1 MPVDLAHELLLLLLC
16 DPSLEPAAKARKKT
30 VKFRSAAPPLRK
42 GRGTNALLVESLV
55 EEVGVVHTLE
65 HPHEAPAVRRR
76 HDPGQRALVDLR
88 VLDVCEV
95 GVGADFLV
103 GSVNLGVCHR
113 GYSWVTRELRDRVL
127 VKDRVPS

>member
-42 GRGTNALLVESLV
+42 GRGTNALLVESL